1 MTKII
6 VINGFPRSGKD
17 TFCNLCQKNK
27 RKNLKVFSYSTI
39 DYIKTVA
46 TFCGWN
52 GEKDSKSRKML
63 SELKKVLT
71 NWNDSPY
78 NIIKRR
84 IRAVEHGYPD
94 EDKIIFIHCRE
105 PDEISRFVEDMN
117 AITIF
122 IDRNMHDSISNS
134 SDANVLDYYY
144 DYIIDNNGS
153 LEQLKD
159 SANFFIEEIFKNN

>member
-1 MTKII
+1 
-6 VINGFPRSGKD
+6 
-17 TFCNLCQKNK
+17 
-27 RKNLKVFSYSTI
+27 
-39 DYIKTVA
+39 
-46 TFCGWN
+46 
-52 GEKDSKSRKML
+52 ML

-84 IRAVEHGYPD
+84 IRIVEHGYPN

-134 SDANVLDYYY
+134 SDANVLDYHY

-153 LEQLKD
+153 
-159 SANFFIEEIFKNN
+159 